1 VWFTITR
8 RKVQNGAGPVLKSF
22 AHLARPPINEVICG
36 FIFGPT
42 TLTALDFGVYW
53 DRRRADFPRHEL
65 HPPVFDDVTIPLG
78 PVVDAR
84 AWLMSADE
92 DLLVQLQNDRFYM
105 NWRRRGEGY
114 PRFSDHDGRPGL
126 RTRAISEFGK
136 FESFASERASKPLEI
151 VRLELGKIDVLKK
164 GSEYDNTVDLREL
177 LPVTSVFE
185 QVSLS
190 EPQQLQL
197 RMAEGNEQART
208 HIAVVMDNN
217 RVRIETRHTF
227 PFTGV
232 LNNDFIHAN
241 ERVNQVF
248 FGLLNT
254 ERFRYKEETDD

>member
-1 VWFTITR
+1 M
-8 RKVQNGAGPVLKSF
+8 KSF

-36 FIFGPT
+36 FIFSPT

-65 HPPVFDDVTIPLG
+65 HPPVFDDTTIQLG

-84 AWLMSADE
+84 AWLVSVDE

-114 PRFSDHDGRPGL
+114 PRFSDHDGQPGL
-126 RTRAISEFGK
+126 KQRAISEFRK
-136 FESFASERASKPLEI
+136 FESFASERTSQPLGL

-164 GSEYDNTVDLREL
+164 GSEYDSTVDLREL

-185 QVSLS
+185 QISLA

-197 RMAEGNEQART
+197 RMAEGNGQART
-208 HIAVVMDNN
+208 HIAVVMDSN
-217 RVRIETRHTF
+217 RVRIETRYTF
-227 PFTGV
+227 PFTGE
-232 LNNDFIHAN
+232 LDDDFIRAN

-254 ERFRYKEETDD
+254 ERFG